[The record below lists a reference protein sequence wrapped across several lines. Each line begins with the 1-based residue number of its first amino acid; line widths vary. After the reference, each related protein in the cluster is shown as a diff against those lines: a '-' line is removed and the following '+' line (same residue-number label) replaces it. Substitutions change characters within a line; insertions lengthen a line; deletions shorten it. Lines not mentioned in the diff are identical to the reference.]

1 MPATLTNPRQARRS
15 LERSW
20 LLTAVL
26 FAAALAATYV
36 ALTWA
41 WTPQRAGEWLV
52 FAVLV
57 AVVELALLWR
67 ILRHNHR
74 PGDSQLLPT
83 LGYGTALTLLSGL
96 LLAMLAG
103 FLLAPRPT
111 GLSAWLPALLYT
123 VARVVDYL
131 DGYVARI
138 TDHETALGGI
148 LDMELDGLGVLIA
161 VVLGIQYGALPF
173 WYLPLALSRQLF
185 VAGLWWRKRRG
196 LPVYEMTPS
205 ANRRIIAGYQSGFLS
220 VALWPIFAQPVA
232 YLAATVFAL
241 PLIASFVRDWLVV
254 SGEINPDR
262 PAYIQ
267 WRARLK
273 DLIEGW
279 LPPLARLGGTVIAV
293 ALLIQYL
300 PVWESHFAERGAAVW
315 GLDCLAVLAVLAV
328 PAYLFGVLGR
338 VAALPLLAL
347 AWLDIGVRGLDWQD
361 NVWLFIAA
369 AIVTQV
375 GSGYFAVWQPE
386 EQILHRRPG
395 SGPAEAAR

>member
-1 MPATLTNPRQARRS
+1 MPTVVANPRQARRS
-15 LERSW
+15 LERHW

-26 FAAALAATYV
+26 FAAALMTAYV
-36 ALTWA
+36 ALTWV
-41 WTPQRAGEWLV
+41 WTPQRAGGWLV
-52 FAVLV
+52 FAALV
-57 AVVELALLWR
+57 AVVELVLLWR

-74 PGDSQLLPT
+74 PGDPRLLPT
-83 LGYGTALTLLSGL
+83 LGYGTALTLLCGL

-103 FLLAPRPT
+103 FLFALRPT
-111 GLSAWLPALLYT
+111 GLLGWLPALLYT
-123 VARVVDYL
+123 LARVVDYL

-138 TDHETALGGI
+138 TNHETALGSI

-205 ANRRIIAGYQSGFLS
+205 ANRRIVAGYQTGFLS
-220 VALWPIFAQPVA
+220 VALWPIYGPPVA
-232 YLAATVFAL
+232 HLGAVVFAL

-254 SGEINPDR
+254 SGEINPDH

-267 WRARLK
+267 WRARFK

-279 LPPLARLGGTVIAV
+279 LPPVARLGGSIVAV
-293 ALLIQYL
+293 ALLLQYL
-300 PVWESHFAERGAAVW
+300 PVWETHFAARGAAVW
-315 GLDCLAVLAVLAV
+315 GLDRLAVLAVVAV
-328 PAYLFGVLGR
+328 PAYLFGVVGR

-347 AWLDIGVRGLDWQD
+347 AWLDIAVRGLDWQD

-369 AIVTQV
+369 AIVTHV
-375 GSGYFAVWQPE
+375 GSGYFAAWQPE
-386 EQILHRRPG
+386 EEILHRRPG
-395 SGPAEAAR
+395 SSPTETAQ